1 MLSQEQKN
9 AILELVDEEKERL
22 GSYRA
27 VAKKCG
33 ISETA
38 ISLLRKGTYGADT
51 DDVLTRIGSSLGYG
65 FDCSNWKI
73 ADITNYRIVTDVLTD
88 AKEESMFMGIANPA
102 GSGKTASAD
111 VFLSKNRRNGCFKVN
126 CKEWGGRQFLHEVAK
141 EIGAELPKGY
151 SNINVMIDCISGTFK
166 RISTQKPLLII
177 DQANSLKPS
186 AMRTFI
192 HIFNACEDILGVV
205 ILGTENLEYEIKRGV
220 RLNRTGYDEFDSRFG
235 RKYIHLI
242 GATLADARK
251 ICEVNGIVDADT
263 QKRIF
268 EESAPSNITLE
279 SGKSIRVVADF
290 RRIKRLV
297 KAERLKTKKY
307 GNNENL

>member
-9 AILELVDEEKERL
+9 AILELIDEEKERI

-51 DDVLTRIGSSLGYG
+51 DEVMTKIGVALGYD
-65 FDCSNWKI
+65 FDCNSWKI
-73 ADITNYRIVTDVLTD
+73 ADITNFRIITEVLHD
-88 AKEESMFMGIANPA
+88 AKSESMFMGIAHPA
-102 GSGKTASAD
+102 GSGKTATSDA
-111 VFLSKNRRNGCFKVN
+111 FLNRNRRNACFKVN
-126 CKEWGGRQFLHEVAK
+126 CKEWGGRQFLCEVAK
-141 EIGAELPKGY
+141 EIGAEMPKGY
-151 SNINVMIDCISGTFK
+151 NNINVMIACISETFK
-166 RISTQKPLLII
+166 RISAQKPLLII

-186 AMRTFI
+186 ALRTFI
-192 HIFNACEDILGVV
+192 HIFNECEDILGVV

-242 GATLADARK
+242 GATLGDTIK
-251 ICEVNGIVDADT
+251 ICEVNGITDADT

-268 EESAPSNITLE
+268 ADCNPTRITLE
-279 SGKSIRVVADF
+279 DSEKTITVVADF

-297 KAERLKTKKY
+297 KAERLKVKKY
-307 GNNENL
+307 GYSN